1 MAIHNASFLQSGS
14 YGASDFR
21 LPSSSLI
28 AQNGVVGTSDM
39 QVTAPSSGLS
49 VNIATGQAWVQ
60 GTQSPFQGSYY
71 VYNDATYSLPIGA
84 ANASNPRI
92 DLIGIQIIDA
102 AYGGGT
108 SSTAFVD
115 IQGVPAPTPSAPS
128 APANFLTLAQ
138 VTVPAGAT
146 SIISGDI
153 ADKRFQFLTSLASGV
168 YQPILRVQQNAPQPI
183 ANATVTPLGNVTVQ
197 EDNYS
202 GYNAASGSYTVPTA
216 GLYLCVAQV
225 EWNNNNL
232 AYYQTAFNYNAAQAM
247 ATGIGINPS
256 ASSAGALMVLNTQFI
271 RANTGDTLTPTI
283 YQNAG
288 GSVYTVAGNTF
299 CHIAKVAD

>member
-60 GTQSPFQGSYY
+60 GTQSAFQGSYY

-108 SSTAFVD
+108 SSTTFVD

-146 SIISGDI
+146 SITSGDI
-153 ADKRFQFLTSLASGV
+153 ADKRVQFLTSLASEV
-168 YQPILRVQQNAPQPI
+168 HQPIFRAWYSGSYSYPSGVSQVIFN
-183 ANATVTPLGNVTVQ
+183 TVI
-197 EDNYS
+197 EDNYNGFNPS
-202 GYNAASGSYTVPTA
+202 NSNYYVPSA
-216 GLYLCVAQV
+216 GLYLVHA
-225 EWNNNNL
+225 EWKPN
-232 AYYQTAFNYNAAQAM
+232 
-247 ATGIGINPS
+247 G
-256 ASSAGALMVLNTQFI
+256 
-271 RANTGDTLTPTI
+271 
-283 YQNAG
+283 
-288 GSVYTVAGNTF
+288 TVAGASYMWLQINSNQVNQSGNWYLSPNGYISMSSTHLIRCNVGDYLQAAINIPSAQSNVLDYFPSTF
-299 CHIAKVAD
+299 IDIVKVSN